1 MDSTLTT
8 ACADFFWKAQF
19 GQSPRH
25 FVSLMVAGSTLY
37 TYYTEKRSS
46 RGA

>member
-1 MDSTLTT
+1 MDSTSTT
-8 ACADFFWKAQF
+8 ACAGFFWKAQF

-25 FVSLMVAGSTLY
+25 FVSLIAVGSTLY

-46 RGA
+46 WGA